1 MEQGMSPEAMNAGGA
16 AMMMALMA
24 GYTVFMVIFYVF
36 FSLCLMLIAKKM
48 GVANAWLAWI
58 PIANIYLMTQMAGRP
73 GWWTVLMFV
82 PLANAVIGI
91 ILWVDILKKLNKNP
105 WMVLVLLFF
114 GVIYLPILAF
124 SKK

>member
-73 GWWTVLMFV
+73 GWWTVLMFI
-82 PLANAVIGI
+82 PLVNAVVGI

-105 WMVLVLLFF
+105 WMVLVLIFF